1 MVIRSTLISICLLLA
16 VHECFYH
23 YVQAD
28 VYLHNPRG
36 SNNRLNG
43 DKENRA
49 NANRVFDSQ
58 VCMQRDISY
67 IQGLRANL
75 SPVVSLCIRTPR
87 DYSFEAQNDIGDK
100 MNWMPLNM
108 SHYVIQ
114 EKYVRCYVLKLYT
127 GCIKKNFQTVVNNR
141 AKFAKRSS

>member
-75 SPVVSLCIRTPR
+75 RPVVSLCIRTPR

-100 MNWMPLNM
+100 MNWMPLNHV
-108 SHYVIQ
+108 SL
-114 EKYVRCYVLKLYT
+114 RDT
-127 GCIKKNFQTVVNNR
+127 GKICTLLCTKTIYRVYQKEFPNC
-141 AKFAKRSS
+141 S